1 MASELNHRSLDVL
14 LERYVYQDSMTT
26 ALLTVLALIAF
37 AANSIFARL
46 ALGEP
51 SIDPASYT
59 TVRLLTGAVTLW
71 LIARFQQT
79 DISAPSDSSWAAA
92 VMLFLY
98 AATFSFAYISLT
110 TGTGAL
116 ILFAAVQIT
125 MIAVGL
131 YGGERPSTLHWLG
144 LLIAITGL
152 VYLVSPGVTAPSA
165 AGSLLMGAAG
175 VAWGVYSLLGRGVTS
190 PVHATAGNFL
200 RTVPLTLALLLLSS
214 SSIAI
219 TSEGFLWA
227 VLSGSITSAV
237 GYVIWYA
244 ALPRLAAILAATIQ
258 LLVPALAALGGV
270 VFLSEQITLRL
281 ILSGT
286 VIFTGVGLAIWSQ
299 KK

>member
-1 MASELNHRSLDVL
+1 L
-14 LERYVYQDSMTT
+14 LSG
-26 ALLTVLALIAF
+26 
-37 AANSIFARL
+37 AA
-46 ALGEP
+46 
-51 SIDPASYT
+51 
-59 TVRLLTGAVTLW
+59 TLW
-71 LIARFQQT
+71 LVGRFRQT
-79 DISAPSDSSWAAA
+79 EISAPSDGSWTAEA
-92 VMLFLY
+92 MLFLY

-152 VYLVSPGVTAPSA
+152 VYLVSPGVTAPST

-175 VAWGVYSLLGRGVTS
+175 VAWGVYSILGRGVTS

-200 RTVPLTLALLLLSS
+200 RTVPLTLIVLLLCS

-227 VLSGSITSAV
+227 ALSGSITSAI

-244 ALPRLAAILAATIQ
+244 ALPRLTATLAATVQ
-258 LLVPALAALGGV
+258 LLVPAVAALGGG

-286 VIFTGVGLAIWSQ
+286 VIFTGVGLAICSGR
-299 KK
+299 K